1 MTNDL
6 TAKEKA
12 QAGLW
17 LIRQAVLQLIRE
29 HGPMQPHEVTD
40 ALGLWWETGEG
51 EESAGIAF
59 QVMRA
64 MADTGQLTRGH
75 GSRPKYSLGTAS
87 TH

>member
-1 MTNDL
+1 MTSDL

-17 LIRQAVLQLIRE
+17 LIRQAILQLIRKD
-29 HGPMQPHEVTD
+29 GPMRPHEVAD
-40 ALGLWWETGEG
+40 ELGLRWETREG
-51 EESAGIAF
+51 VKSAAIAF

-64 MADTGQLTRGH
+64 MADTDLLTRGPEDR
-75 GSRPKYSLGTAS
+75 SPYSLGPAA